1 MHLLLLAGTHLGENV
16 QVDHPAVEA
25 AEPMTLSIVAAR
37 NAVQRSAASVQQP
50 SETSTPARQ
59 GAELLPLPAIRFYGT
74 RELTKRPQP
83 LGQADL
89 DTPEIKMIVAS
100 GKMILKLW
108 IDEAGEVIEVEVEK
122 TELPEMLSDLTRARF
137 KHMRFLPGERMGIP
151 VGSVMRIEVNYDD
164 HRMPPG

>member
-1 MHLLLLAGTHLGENV
+1 MHLLLLAATHLGENF

-25 AEPMTLSIVAAR
+25 AEPMTLSFATARKAA
-37 NAVQRSAASVQQP
+37 QQTAASIQQP
-50 SETSTPARQ
+50 AETSTPSRQ
-59 GAELLPLPAIRFYGT
+59 GAELLPLPANRFYST

-89 DTPEIKMIVAS
+89 DAPEIRMIVAS

-108 IDEAGEVIEVEVEK
+108 IDEAGEVIEVDVEK
-122 TELPEMLSDLTRARF
+122 TELPEILSNLTKARF
-137 KHMRFLPGERMGIP
+137 KRMRFLPGERMGIP

-164 HRMPPG
+164 NRIAPG